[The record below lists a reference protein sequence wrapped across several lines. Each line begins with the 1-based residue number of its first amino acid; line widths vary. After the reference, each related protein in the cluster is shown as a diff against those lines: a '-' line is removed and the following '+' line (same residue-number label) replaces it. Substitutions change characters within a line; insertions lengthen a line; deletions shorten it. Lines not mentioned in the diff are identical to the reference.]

1 MLPPDP
7 LTSAGSGTVYGMS
20 PVVARAGKA
29 HD

>member
-1 MLPPDP
+1 LPPDP

-20 PVVARAGKA
+20 PALARASKA